1 MPCYSLAALAAP
13 QTFAIMLHL
22 SARSVLLLVA
32 CAPTLL
38 AQPRGQA
45 AARPTTPA
53 GASTSSSAASR
64 PSSSASDGT
73 IRFAVD
79 TMMRSTDNVT
89 IKGRSVPYR
98 VTMGM
103 QPVFSEDN
111 KPIASLFYTYYERT
125 DVGDNKATRPLVI
138 SFNGGPGSASVW
150 MHIAYTG
157 PKMLRIDDEGY
168 PVQPY
173 GVQNNPHSILDVA
186 DIVFVDPVNT
196 GFSRIVGDAR
206 REQFFG
212 VNEDIGYLAKWLDMF
227 VSRHER
233 WTSPKYLIGES
244 YGTTRVAG
252 LAGRLQ
258 GSHWM
263 YLNGVIL
270 VSPTGLGLDRS
281 GPVASALYLPYYAAT
296 AWYHKA
302 LPADL
307 QGRDLEQLLPE
318 VEQFTLDELIPAMT
332 RAGSLEAAKRTEL
345 VRRYARYSGLK
356 EGVVSQYNMA
366 VPTSFFWKE
375 LLRDQG
381 LTVGRLDSRYRGL
394 DRVDAGTSPDF
405 DPALTSWNH
414 AFAPA
419 INHYLREQLGYETD
433 LQYWL
438 FGPTNP
444 WNRTGERTGQQ
455 LQQAMAENP
464 YLRVMTQSGY
474 FDGGTD
480 YFNAKYNMW
489 AMDPTGRFQD
499 RMEFKAY
506 RSGHMMYLRAEDLAR
521 SNEDIRQFIVSSTPQ
536 PGAPARR

>member
-1 MPCYSLAALAAP
+1 MMRALLLALLVTTPLAAQQAP
-13 QTFAIMLHL
+13 A
-22 SARSVLLLVA
+22 V
-32 CAPTLL
+32 
-38 AQPRGQA
+38 
-45 AARPTTPA
+45 AARPAAAPA
-53 GASTSSSAASR
+53 EGAVKIIA
-64 PSSSASDGT
+64 
-73 IRFAVD
+73 D
-79 TMMRSTDNVT
+79 TALRSMGQVT
-89 IKGRSVPYR
+89 IKGKVVPYR
-98 VTMGM
+98 VTVGT
-103 QPVFSEDN
+103 QPAFGDDN
-111 KPIASLFYTYYERT
+111 KPVAALFYTYYERT
-125 DVGDNKATRPLVI
+125 DVGSDKATRPLVI

-157 PKMLRIDDEGY
+157 PKLLRIDAEGF

-173 GVQNNPHSILDVA
+173 GVQDNPHSILDVA
-186 DIVFVDPVNT
+186 DIVYVDPVNT
-196 GFSRIVGDAR
+196 GFSRILGDAK

-212 VNEDIGYLAKWLDMF
+212 VNEDIAYLARWLDMF
-227 VSRHER
+227 VTRQGR

-270 VSPTGLGLDRS
+270 VSPTGLGLDRA

-307 QGRDLEQLLPE
+307 QARDLDALLPE
-318 VEQFTLDELIPAMT
+318 VEKFTVDELVPAMT
-332 RAGSLEAAKRTEL
+332 RAGSLDKGTREVL
-345 VRRYARYSGLK
+345 VKRYARYAGLK
-356 EGVVSQYNMA
+356 EPAVAQYNMA

-375 LLRDQG
+375 LLREQG

-394 DRVDAGTSPDF
+394 DRTDAGVSPDF

-419 INHYLREQLGYETD
+419 INHYLRDILGFRTD

-438 FGPTNP
+438 FGPVSP
-444 WNRTGERTGQQ
+444 WNREGERTGQQ

-464 YLRVMTQSGY
+464 YLHLFTQSGY

-489 AMDPTGRFQD
+489 AMDPSGRFQD
-499 RMEFKAY
+499 RMQFKGY
-506 RSGHMMYLRAEDLAR
+506 RSGHMMYLRTEDLAT
-521 SNEDIRQFIVSSTPQ
+521 SNEDIRQFIARSMPKAGQ
-536 PGAPARR
+536 PAKR